1 MCINKSSFACMTK
14 KKIKKKSHR
23 LDHSGLYISLFSIR
37 TPLAYD
43 TSNALLRLRVSL
55 LSSPFTLNM
64 ATTQNQDKQKSI
76 TEEKNL
82 AALGVLEEDDE
93 FEEFAT
99 EGLCN
104 AVIKVFTC
112 IIDIINLKL
121 G

>member
-1 MCINKSSFACMTK
+1 
-14 KKIKKKSHR
+14 
-23 LDHSGLYISLFSIR
+23 
-37 TPLAYD
+37 
-43 TSNALLRLRVSL
+43 
-55 LSSPFTLNM
+55 M

-104 AVIKVFTC
+104 AIIKIFTN
-112 IIDIINLKL
+112 IIDIINLRL